1 MLPVRGMFKSVTMH
15 CFIMFQVNEW
25 EVGHRGFLYD
35 RQWMIVTDSGVC
47 LTQKREPRLC
57 LIKPSVDLSSK
68 ILSITAPGL
77 EFLLI

>member
-77 EFLLI
+77 EFFLI